1 MKLSV
6 WSSYYYPLS
15 PEEAVERLLAN
26 EISCTELSDE
36 HGAMLFAR
44 GEDVCE
50 TGRRFAEFIAARGM
64 EIPQGHLP
72 LSVKICSEDLGRLYR
87 WIDMYE
93 AIGIKNMVLHCD
105 NLADTS
111 LTQEEKI
118 EQNIIKLKEIAAY
131 IEGRSITVCLENLQ
145 LRAPRSIEEILYI
158 IDRVGSKQLGICLD
172 TGHLNLTV
180 KGHRNFILKAGARLK
195 ALHIADN
202 DGVTDQH
209 RMPFNYGTVDFY
221 EVVRALREIGYEG
234 IFNLEISGE
243 AWIPHELRDAK
254 LCFIKRGY
262 ELLMR

>member
-1 MKLSV
+1 M
-6 WSSYYYPLS
+6 
-15 PEEAVERLLAN
+15 
-26 EISCTELSDE
+26 
-36 HGAMLFAR
+36 
-44 GEDVCE
+44 
-50 TGRRFAEFIAARGM
+50 
-64 EIPQGHLP
+64 
-72 LSVKICSEDLGRLYR
+72 
-87 WIDMYE
+87 
-93 AIGIKNMVLHCD
+93 
-105 NLADTS
+105 
-111 LTQEEKI
+111 I
-118 EQNIIKLKEIAAY
+118 E
-131 IEGRSITVCLENLQ
+131 
-145 LRAPRSIEEILYI
+145 
-158 IDRVGSKQLGICLD
+158 RVGSKQLGICLD

-180 KGHRNFILKAGARLK
+180 KGHRDFILKAGARLK